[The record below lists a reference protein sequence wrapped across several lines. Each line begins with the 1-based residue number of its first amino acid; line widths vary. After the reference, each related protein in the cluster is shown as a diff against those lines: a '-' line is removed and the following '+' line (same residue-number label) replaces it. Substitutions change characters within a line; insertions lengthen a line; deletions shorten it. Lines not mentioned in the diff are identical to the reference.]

1 MSKQIDEKVVSL
13 QFENE
18 QFEKNVRTSMK
29 TLEDFEKASR
39 LDGASKGLEDVE
51 RAANRLDFSTLH
63 SSIDKL
69 GNKFPWLKQIGIGI
83 FREIGAQAE
92 QTAQKIMYSLTG
104 IEQVTSGYGKY
115 EEKIA
120 SVQTL
125 VNATGKS
132 VDEINGY
139 LETLMRFSDETS
151 YGFTD
156 MASSLGQ
163 LASSGGD
170 IDKLVPMIMGIA
182 NATAFAGK
190 TQAEFKRAIY
200 NLNQSYGAG
209 ALKYMDWKSLELAGV
224 ASKQLK
230 EAFIETGKA
239 LGTLN
244 KQGQAANG
252 TLVEIGNFGETLKQ
266 NWATKEVMEQTFGL
280 FYQYTEQADQMVKA
294 GMAETYTDAYKQ
306 MLEANA
312 ALADDV
318 YYRAAK
324 AAQEATT
331 FQQVIVATKDAV
343 SSKWMTTFDIVF
355 GDYDEARK
363 TWSALAEDFYNIFA
377 TGGDNRND
385 FLRGA
390 FDSSYEQLERL
401 LEESGVSIGTFEETF
416 NKYLKSVGFNVD
428 ALTEQYGSLFNVI
441 KNNKLDE
448 VFGKGTSNKLIGDF
462 FAYLNNGGEIIQKT
476 VNSLEKLQQAFD
488 DVWAGKYGN
497 GDARKKALAE
507 AGLDADLI
515 QDLVNAHKA
524 GYELLVSDVENL
536 TDAQLENLG
545 VSEEEIENFR
555 KLAASA
561 KEANT
566 PLKNLLGTFG
576 RDDGVIVL
584 RDSILN
590 ITGTIINLKDTVEK
604 AWKDAF
610 SINFSGI
617 LYNLLTYFRDITG
630 AIRDFTSE
638 NNTLQSIFK
647 GLFIAVNTIAQAAG
661 KLFGIIK
668 SVFRQISNTKIF
680 TSLISHLKNLNIN
693 LESTSDGV
701 LNFIDGFIKWFDE
714 SNAITV
720 AIDWIT
726 EKIEMLIGFIGGLID
741 QAKSLPI
748 VGDIIG
754 SIENSINNFSLEKLT
769 FDNVKQSFTDF
780 FDTVKNTLSN
790 FKFDTLF
797 NFDSIRE
804 DFNKF
809 TSDLS
814 QGKTI
819 TFFENIDFKK
829 SFENL
834 AKGLGGAFGSMGGT
848 FAKAEIEMTQG
859 MDQAL
864 APLNLSQD
872 QVADIVNK
880 ARGAIETLIGVFLA
894 GSFIGTFRRL
904 SDSLGNLV
912 TALTKPFTSFSD
924 LLTSLRSVPTAAAGA
939 LNGIKDYFK
948 QLENNVKT
956 ENVLKIALAVALL
969 AGAMFLLYKIDPK
982 AMWVSVAAVIALLT
996 VLAIVSNS
1004 MSKVRFDTNLDAK
1017 FTDIAVVLLSIAGS
1031 LILIAVSLQMFGK
1044 IQNPVQ
1050 AAILALGSFIVLIV
1064 GLIALTKALDGSML
1078 IGAGDAFKRYPKIIL
1093 SIAASMFLI
1102 AIAFEKLAAIR
1113 IKSISSF
1120 FVSLIGMVGAIVA
1133 ISHLAGGI
1141 SGTSGLGLL
1150 GITASLWLVALAL
1163 DKLQNADF
1171 TQYYKTLINALP
1183 VFILLGVLSA
1193 IVRGLTPKLTS
1204 LALFALALTSAAI
1217 LFGFAVKTLA
1227 KINGPELAKG
1237 AAVVGLLMIV
1247 ISVVAGMIM
1256 STLMAFAVL
1265 QPATAK
1271 MGGAIAGMA
1280 FLVIAIAA
1288 SIYLLVGAILIF
1300 KNMDTDGLI
1309 RGVGAVSVLL
1319 LAIGGM
1325 FGLMGN
1331 ALAGVNMHTVKAM
1344 SSIIFMLAMV
1354 ILAVVGLTFL
1364 PFPSVIAATLGISA
1378 VFLSLAVLFASI
1390 NMFTADNIKQLGMA
1404 LVEIAGIMII
1414 VGGILYLLANNMKN
1428 PDAALS
1434 VAAALSQ
1441 VMISLSEALVMI
1453 SAAAVI
1459 ARFAEGGVDALG
1471 QIIVVIGIISAIM
1484 IIISGLVDNAINQG
1498 NLKLEDLD
1506 MMILIVGKIGE
1517 FIGTFFGELG
1527 ASLLGSFTT
1536 GIGESLVIF
1545 GKQLSDFASNVTG
1558 FTHMEIPETFGS
1570 TLASIISIITQFSL
1584 PGTKTALS
1592 YLTSGK
1598 VNWDKLNEFFDLFGQ
1613 SMRNLS
1619 NALGNNF
1626 NSDAISAASKAGE
1639 MFVKLSESLSNTRSG
1654 GIVGFADSIL
1664 NGSKETMK
1672 KFAQNM
1678 FTFAD
1683 GLVKMSHVL
1692 TRKDGGF
1699 DETAIDAALKA
1710 GDLIKAFEESMGRS
1724 GGLWQSII
1732 GEKDLGDFGYRI
1744 RTFGNS
1750 IKALVDT
1757 MSEIKQESLDAAVA
1771 KATGVGET
1779 LKKLEDS
1786 IQDSKSLKGLI
1797 MGEDKNLGDFGTRI
1811 SMFVK
1816 GILEAFD
1823 AIQNGFTEQVRD
1835 TDGKLH
1841 EQEKFIDLDGLKE
1854 KFEYLKEIAGEFATL
1869 ETSLAPTAGIFG
1881 SESQIGIFGQ
1891 GLARFAGGIVDMSNI
1906 LKGIESPTDEQL
1918 KAFTDLSTLL
1928 VTISN
1933 TEGIENV
1940 SDKIGGLGDIASSI
1954 GAGFSELVN
1963 SVTSAGDLQIDFADP
1978 TLGSMEGGLTTLL
1991 QNTFGNF
1998 DGAGIDIFGKDQTV
2012 ATAEETL
2019 ETVATTVTTSAQ
2031 TGSLAQSKT
2040 KIEKFTEEVTKK
2052 FDKQT
2057 EVHTHAVNIF
2067 QGFMN
2072 GVDEMRD
2079 QALQK
2084 IQDFANDVRDT
2095 LQFTWKIESP
2105 SKMTKSFG
2113 KFLVEGLTIG
2123 IETNKEMALDATE
2136 DMGLEVSNALMNAIQ
2151 LANDTV
2157 ENGQP
2162 IISPVLDMSNIQSGA
2177 NAISSMLDTG
2187 ASYNAA
2193 LAVSNANARGLGIQ
2207 NGGNVNPTF
2216 NIDFTVNNAGRD
2228 LDSSDISRFTNQIAD
2243 ELNVKFG
2250 KLLWR

>member
-29 TLEDFEKASR
+29 TLENFEKASR

-63 SSIDKL
+63 NSIDKL

-92 QTAQKIMYSLTG
+92 QTAQKILYSLTG

-280 FYQYTEQADQMVKA
+280 FYQYTKQADEMVKS
-294 GMAETYTDAYKQ
+294 GISETYTDAYKQ

-318 YYRAAK
+318 YFRAAK

-416 NKYLKSVGFNVD
+416 NKYLKSIGFNVD

-462 FAYLNNGGEIIQKT
+462 FTYLNNGGEIIQKT

-497 GDARKKALAE
+497 REARWNALAE
-507 AGLDADLI
+507 AGFDPDLI
-515 QDLVNAHKA
+515 QDLVNKHNE
-524 GYELLVSDVENL
+524 GYELLVSDIENL

-555 KLAASA
+555 KLAATA

-576 RDDGVIVL
+576 RDDGVTVL

-590 ITGTIINLKDTVEK
+590 ITGTIINLKKTIED

-610 SINFSGI
+610 NINFSGI

-638 NNTLQSIFK
+638 NNTIQSIFK
-647 GLFIAVNTIAQAAG
+647 GIFIAVNTLAQAAG
-661 KLFGIIK
+661 KLFGIVK
-668 SVFRQISNTKIF
+668 SVFRQIGNTKVF

-754 SIENSINNFSLEKLT
+754 NIENSVNTFSLKNIT
-769 FDNVKQSFTDF
+769 FDSVKQSFTDF

-834 AKGLGGAFGSMGGT
+834 AKGLGGVFGSLGGT
-848 FAKAEIEMTQG
+848 FGKAEVEMTRG
-859 MDQAL
+859 MDEAL
-864 APLNLSQD
+864 APLGLPAEDLAKITKNLRS
-872 QVADIVNK
+872 
-880 ARGAIETLIGVFLA
+880 GIETLIGVFLA
-894 GSFIGTFRRL
+894 GSFLGAFKKLT
-904 SDSLGNLV
+904 DSLTNL
-912 TALTKPFTSFSD
+912 AKPLVSFND
-924 LLTSLRSVPTAAAGA
+924 LLTALRSVPTAAAGA
-939 LNGIKDYFK
+939 LTELKGYFEQMK
-948 QLENNVKT
+948 NNIKT
-956 ENVLKIALAVALL
+956 ENILKLAFSITLL
-969 AGAMFLLYKIDPK
+969 VGAIFLLTKIDEE
-982 AMWVSVAAVIALLT
+982 AMWKSVIAVGTLL
-996 VLAIVSNS
+996 LILSFVSNK
-1004 MSKVRFDTNLDAK
+1004 MSEVRFNTNLDAK
-1017 FTDIAVVLLSIAGS
+1017 FTDIAVVLLSVAGS
-1031 LILIAVSLQMFGK
+1031 LILIAVALQMFGK

-1050 AAILALGSFIVLIV
+1050 AAVLALGSFIVLIV
-1064 GLIALTKALDGSML
+1064 GLYALIKALDGKML

-1120 FVSLIGMVGAIVA
+1120 FISLIGMIGAIVA

-1141 SGTSGLGLL
+1141 SATSGLGLL
-1150 GITASLWLVALAL
+1150 GIAGALWLVSLAL

-1171 TQYYKTLINALP
+1171 SQYYKTLIKALP
-1183 VFILLGVLSA
+1183 VFVLLGVLSL
-1193 IVRGLTPKLTS
+1193 IVRGLTPKLTN

-1237 AAVVGLLMIV
+1237 AAVVGGLMIV
-1247 ISVVAGMIM
+1247 ISVVSGMIM
-1256 STLMAFAVL
+1256 STLMGFAVL

-1280 FLVIAIAA
+1280 VLIIAIAA

-1300 KNMDTDGLI
+1300 KNMDVGGLAK
-1309 RGVGAVSVLL
+1309 GVGAVSVLL
-1319 LAIGGM
+1319 LAIGKM
-1325 FGLMGN
+1325 IGLMGQSLKDVSYN
-1331 ALAGVNMHTVKAM
+1331 GLKAI
-1344 SSIIFMLAMV
+1344 SSFIFMIAVVL
-1354 ILAVVGLTFL
+1354 LAVVGLSFIPL
-1364 PFPSVIAATLGISA
+1364 PNLIASTIGITA
-1378 VFLSLAVLFASI
+1378 VLLSLATLFTAI
-1390 NMFTADNIKQLGMA
+1390 NMFTAKDMKQLGLA
-1404 LVEIAGIMII
+1404 LTEMAGIMII

-1428 PDAALS
+1428 PDAALQ

-1459 ARFAEGGVDALG
+1459 ARFAKGGVDALG

-1484 IIISGLVDNAINQG
+1484 IAISGLVDNAINQG

-1506 MMILIVGKIGE
+1506 MMILIVGKLGE

-1536 GIGESLVIF
+1536 GIGESLVTF

-1598 VNWDKLNEFFDLFGQ
+1598 VNWEKLNEFFEQFGQ

-1619 NALGNNF
+1619 YALGTNF
-1626 NSDAISAASKAGE
+1626 NSDAVSAASQAGN
-1639 MFVKLSESLSNTRSG
+1639 MFIELSNALSNTRSG
-1654 GIVGFADSIL
+1654 GIAGFVDSIW
-1664 NGSKETMK
+1664 NGSKETME

-1678 FTFAD
+1678 YTFAD

-1699 DETAIDAALKA
+1699 DASAIDAALKA
-1710 GDLIKAFEESMGRS
+1710 GDLIKAFEDSMGRS

-1732 GEKDLGDFGYRI
+1732 GEKDLGDFGTRI

-1757 MSEIKQESLDAAVA
+1757 MGGIKQESLDAAVA

-1797 MGEDKNLGDFGTRI
+1797 MGEDKNLGDFGARI
-1811 SMFVK
+1811 SQFVK

-1841 EQEKFIDLDGLKE
+1841 DQEKFIDLDGLK
-1854 KFEYLKEIAGEFATL
+1854 KRFEFLKEIAGEFATL
-1869 ETSLAPTAGIFG
+1869 ENDLAPTAGIFG

-1906 LKGIESPTDEQL
+1906 LKGIDPPTEEQL

-1928 VTISN
+1928 VNISN

-1954 GAGFSELVN
+1954 GAGFSELIN
-1963 SVTSAGDLQIDFADP
+1963 SITNVGDLQIDIGDP
-1978 TLGSMEGGLTTLL
+1978 TLSSMGGGGLATLL

-1998 DGAGIDIFGKDQTV
+1998 DGAGIDIFGKEQTV
-2012 ATAEETL
+2012 ATAQETL

-2040 KIEKFTEEVTKK
+2040 KIEKFADEFAKK
-2052 FDKQT
+2052 FDKQE
-2057 EVHTHAVNIF
+2057 EVKGHAVNIF
-2067 QGFMN
+2067 KGFIEGTDSM
-2072 GVDEMRD
+2072 M
-2079 QALQK
+2079 QSALDK
-2084 IQDFANDVRDT
+2084 IQEFADGVRDR
-2095 LQFTWKIESP
+2095 LQFTWELHSP
-2105 SKMTKSFG
+2105 SKMTQRFG

-2207 NGGNVNPTF
+2207 NGGNVNPTV

-2228 LDSSDISRFTNQIAD
+2228 LTDSDIERYGRRIAD
-2243 ELNVKFG
+2243 IVNQQLG
-2250 KLLWR
+2250 GMIG